1 MPNHRKANK
10 KIISTWLDQEIIRQ
24 MDEAAL
30 QEGSNRS
37 DLMQAAVF
45 HYLRMRGMEVG
56 PVQPRSAR
64 EVSPEAP
71 KNGDSSVELDV
82 TLL

>member
-24 MDEAAL
+24 MDEAA
-30 QEGSNRS
+30 QREGTNRS
-37 DLMQAAVF
+37 DFMQAAVF
-45 HYLRMRGMEVG
+45 HYLRMRGMEVHAT
-56 PVQPRSAR
+56 PSRVAKEDAPA
-64 EVSPEAP
+64 SPKVEATA
-71 KNGDSSVELDV
+71 SELDV